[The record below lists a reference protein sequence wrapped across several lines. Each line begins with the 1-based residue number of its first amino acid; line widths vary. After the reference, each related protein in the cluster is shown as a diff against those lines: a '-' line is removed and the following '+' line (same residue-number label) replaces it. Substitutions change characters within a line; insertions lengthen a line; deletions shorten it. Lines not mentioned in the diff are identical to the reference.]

1 MEGKGGGITVLQFQA
16 KLKLSL
22 FEFFSYFQGS
32 IFCFTLGY
40 FFCPVLSQKGNVCT
54 KELSCDVTRAVSR
67 YAQCLQK
74 MLGVYK

>member
-40 FFCPVLSQKGNVCT
+40 FFCPVLSQKGNFAPRSCHVMLQ
-54 KELSCDVTRAVSR
+54 ELSVG
-67 YAQCLQK
+67 
-74 MLGVYK
+74 MLNVFRKC

>member
-40 FFCPVLSQKGNVCT
+40 FFLSSVESKG
-54 KELSCDVTRAVSR
+54 
-67 YAQCLQK
+67 QCLHQGAV
-74 MLGVYK
+74 M